1 MPAGSVPKKVE
12 DLVKEVKKDNPDYS
26 EEKVWATSWAIY
38 CRYVNNTDKSCKRG
52 PEDYLKGRGKK
63 GATFTDLHGYTWGP
77 KAGLEGPFLYKTKV
91 VLYWDPQ
98 ARAYYDPT
106 RDLEI
111 DSREFRQLT
120 GERPKTQPKARMSS
134 ATRQQIVN
142 RVAARAL
149 QAATMN
155 PRSEIVTNIIVV

>member
-1 MPAGSVPKKVE
+1 M
-12 DLVKEVKKDNPDYS
+12 
-26 EEKVWATSWAIY
+26 Y
-38 CRYVNNTDKSCKRG
+38 CKHVNNTDESCKRG
-52 PEDYLKGRGKK
+52 PDDYLKGRGKK
-63 GATFTDLHGYTWGP
+63 GAAFTDLHGYTWGP

-120 GERPKTQPKARMSS
+120 GERPKTRRSSARLSS

-142 RVAARAL
+142 RVAAQAL
-149 QAATMN
+149 QAVLL
-155 PRSEIVTNIIVV
+155 P